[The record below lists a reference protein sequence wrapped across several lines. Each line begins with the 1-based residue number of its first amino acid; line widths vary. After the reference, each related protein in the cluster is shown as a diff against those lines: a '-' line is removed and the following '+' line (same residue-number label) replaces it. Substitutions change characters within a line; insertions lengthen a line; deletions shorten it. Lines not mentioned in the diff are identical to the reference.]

1 MGSQSGEVDWQR
13 QRTRRMKVLCLLAL
27 VAFVKSSDELAEE
40 VMNKINLYNCR
51 VKCWGQAN
59 VDKYTAAQIAST
71 EKCMQMEPS
80 FDVEAALR
88 PQSNPFTTLPQQI
101 NNPFKKLLTNN
112 LSDLKSL
119 WRNKRAAKSSGLLE
133 TDESDIIDF
142 LQDFAH
148 WGKTLASS
156 IGNLTCVLQDLG
168 YMTEDREVNI
178 DSYLNFAEDES
189 FDISLSYA
197 KDPAFLKKMQDGY
210 SDCYEI
216 SQSWPASSLNRN
228 PLTKVFGR
236 QHIFFKCAHK
246 LETKLCAMGQMVEW
260 LEKLYGKD
268 PNEDPSDFGLPKDRY
283 DAAAISIAV
292 LDNAATPEEKFLD
305 NFFWGDME

>member
-13 QRTRRMKVLCLLAL
+13 QRSRRMKVLCLLAL

-51 VKCWGQAN
+51 VKCWGQDN

-156 IGNLTCVLQDLG
+156 I
-168 YMTEDREVNI
+168 
-178 DSYLNFAEDES
+178 
-189 FDISLSYA
+189 DISLSYA

>member
-13 QRTRRMKVLCLLAL
+13 QRSRRMKVLCLLAL

-40 VMNKINLYNCR
+40 VMNRINLYNCR

-59 VDKYTAAQIAST
+59 VDKYAAAQIAST
-71 EKCMQMEPS
+71 VKCMQMEPS

-88 PQSNPFTTLPQQI
+88 PQGNPFTTLPQQI
-101 NNPFKKLLTNN
+101 NNPFKKLLTND

-156 IGNLTCVLQDLG
+156 I
-168 YMTEDREVNI
+168 
-178 DSYLNFAEDES
+178 
-189 FDISLSYA
+189 DISLSYA

>member
-1 MGSQSGEVDWQR
+1 MG
-13 QRTRRMKVLCLLAL
+13 
-27 VAFVKSSDELAEE
+27 AFVKSSDELAEE

-88 PQSNPFTTLPQQI
+88 PHSNPFTTLPQQI
-101 NNPFKKLLTNN
+101 NN

-142 LQDFAH
+142 LHDFAH

-156 IGNLTCVLQDLG
+156 IGNLTCVLQDLELL
-168 YMTEDREVNI
+168 TEDREVNI
-178 DSYLNFAEDES
+178 DS
-189 FDISLSYA
+189 
-197 KDPAFLKKMQDGY
+197 
-210 SDCYEI
+210 C
-216 SQSWPASSLNRN
+216 
-228 PLTKVFGR
+228 
-236 QHIFFKCAHK
+236 
-246 LETKLCAMGQMVEW
+246 
-260 LEKLYGKD
+260 
-268 PNEDPSDFGLPKDRY
+268 
-283 DAAAISIAV
+283 
-292 LDNAATPEEKFLD
+292 
-305 NFFWGDME
+305 

>member
-1 MGSQSGEVDWQR
+1 MGGQVLGTGQCGQIHCRPDCFHREVHADGTFFRCGGCTSTPEKPLHHSATTDQ
-13 QRTRRMKVLCLLAL
+13 QPLQ
-27 VAFVKSSDELAEE
+27 E
-40 VMNKINLYNCR
+40 
-51 VKCWGQAN
+51 
-59 VDKYTAAQIAST
+59 TA
-71 EKCMQMEPS
+71 
-80 FDVEAALR
+80 
-88 PQSNPFTTLPQQI
+88 
-101 NNPFKKLLTNN
+101 
-112 LSDLKSL
+112 
-119 WRNKRAAKSSGLLE
+119 
-133 TDESDIIDF
+133 ESDIIDF
-142 LQDFAH
+142 LHDFAH

-156 IGNLTCVLQDLG
+156 IGNLTCVLQDLELL
-168 YMTEDREVNI
+168 TEDREVNI
-178 DSYLNFAEDES
+178 DSYLNFAEDEG